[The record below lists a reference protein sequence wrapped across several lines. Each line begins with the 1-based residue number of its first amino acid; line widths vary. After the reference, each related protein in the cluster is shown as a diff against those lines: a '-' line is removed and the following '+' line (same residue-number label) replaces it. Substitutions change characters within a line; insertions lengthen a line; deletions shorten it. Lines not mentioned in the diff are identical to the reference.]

1 MLSRKIKKVLYTLS
15 HIALVLGLIFASVT
29 TLASVGY
36 FLYLWGALSLPIGA
50 AAWSAF
56 VFAVKYV
63 LSCTA
68 VTIIAAFRMSY
79 FE

>member
-15 HIALVLGLIFASVT
+15 HIALVLGVILASVT
-29 TLASVGY
+29 TLATIGY
-36 FLYLWGALSLPIGA
+36 WLYLWGAQALPIGV

-56 VFAVKYV
+56 VFGIKYA
-63 LSCTA
+63 LYCIASI
-68 VTIIAAFRMSY
+68 IIAAFGMSY